1 MTYCRSGCFCPQLYL
16 KEKEVIYLMLS
27 PFFKMVINCLSIPVK
42 VLVLFCCVILPAQ
55 ALFVSPPKDPMPLI
69 KEIFPTQTEISEKV
83 SAKEGDPLIWTIYGT
98 VEGKDKEILGYA
110 FETNDL
116 AKIPA
121 YSGEPV
127 NMLVAIDTKGLYLG
141 AKVLEHH
148 EPIILAGIPESKLHK
163 FTEQYDGLSVN
174 DRLKVG
180 GNQTEGVIHIDGLS
194 GATVTVM
201 VMNVAIV
208 KAAKIVAQSLGII
221 STSQEV
227 IQPMGTIYPDVFEV
241 ANWSVLTGNGAIRKL
256 YLNRK
261 TVDEAF
267 IGTAAEHVD
276 EAALEQK
283 QELFAEIFF
292 AQVDIPTVG
301 RNLLGDTEYEYLL
314 STLKP
319 GEHAI
324 VLMGTGY
331 SFKGSGYVRGA
342 IFDRIQILQNDNA
355 FAFRDLDHSRLPD
368 IYIDG
373 APKFNE
379 RSIFI
384 VREHHEFNPASDWQL
399 ELLVRRQTGPLESI
413 FTSFKAD
420 YHTLDN
426 YVDRPP
432 LIMPEPELS
441 LTQQVWKEKNAEVII
456 LVILLCIV
464 VVSLFLQDILVR
476 HPTFMHNFRHLF
488 LIITVVFI
496 GWSWGGQLSV
506 VNVFTFLQAFMSD
519 FSWDLFLLD
528 PVIFILWGAAAV
540 TMVLWGRAV
549 YCGWLCPFGALQDL
563 MNIFARHLKVP
574 QFELPWAVHERLWA
588 IKYLILLG
596 LFGLSLESLAL
607 AEQFAEVEPFKTTF
621 LLNFD
626 RELPFVLYASALL
639 IINIFNRKFFCRYL
653 CPLGAALSTSNSIR
667 LFSWLRRRPECGQP
681 CKTCAKECEIQAIDP
696 DGVINMRECHYC
708 LDCQVTY
715 FNEEKCPPLKKLARK
730 KAKYKETEIKV
741 KEVA

>member
-1 MTYCRSGCFCPQLYL
+1 MFSSVL
-16 KEKEVIYLMLS
+16 KTVISLLS
-27 PFFKMVINCLSIPVK
+27 TPAK
-42 VLVLFCCVILPAQ
+42 VLVMFLCVVLPAQ

-69 KEIFPTQTEISEKV
+69 KKIYPEQTRISEKV
-83 SAKEGDPLIWTIYGT
+83 AAKEGAPLLWTIYG
-98 VEGKDKEILGYA
+98 EDKEKNEKILGYA

-127 NMLVAIDTKGLYLG
+127 NMLVAMDTKGVYLG

-148 EPIILAGIPESKLHK
+148 EPIILAGIPETKLYA
-163 FTEQYDGLSVN
+163 FADQYNGLSVS

-180 GNQTEGVIHIDGLS
+180 GNQTEGTVHLDGLS

-208 KAAKIVAQSLGII
+208 KAAKIAARSLGII
-221 STSQEV
+221 STSQEA
-227 IQPMGTIYPDVFEV
+227 IQPMGTIYPDVFEK
-241 ANWSVLTGNGAIRKL
+241 ADWTTLTGSGAIRKL

-267 IGTAAEHVD
+267 VGTEAEHVE
-276 EAALEQK
+276 EATLDQK
-283 QELFAEIFF
+283 QDMFAEIFF
-292 AQVDIPTVG
+292 AQVDIPTIG
-301 RNLLGDTEYEYLL
+301 RNLLGDSEYDYLM

-331 SFKGSGYVRGA
+331 SYKGSGYVRGG
-342 IFDRIQILQNDNA
+342 IFDRIQILQNSNA
-355 FAFRDLDHSRLPD
+355 FAFRDLDHTRLSDLVMEGVPEF
-368 IYIDG
+368 
-373 APKFNE
+373 KE
-379 RSIFI
+379 KSIFI

-399 ELLVRRQTGPLESI
+399 ELLVRRQTGPLSSI

-432 LIMPEPELS
+432 LIMPEPLFDEGKS
-441 LTQQVWKEKNAEVII
+441 LAQQVWQEKNTEVVILII
-456 LVILLCIV
+456 LLTIV
-464 VVSLFLQDILVR
+464 VISLFFQDILVR
-476 HPTFMHNFRHLF
+476 HPTFMHNFRHSF
-488 LIITVVFI
+488 LIVTVVFI

-540 TMVLWGRAV
+540 TMILWGRAV
-549 YCGWLCPFGALQDL
+549 YCGWLCPFGALQEL
-563 MNIFARHLKVP
+563 MNVFARHIKIP
-574 QFELPWAVHERLWA
+574 QFEFPWAVHERLWA

-596 LFGLSLESLAL
+596 LFGLSMESLAL

-621 LLNFD
+621 LLKFD
-626 RELPFVLYASALL
+626 RQWPFVLYASILL

-696 DGVINMRECHYC
+696 NGVINMRECHYC

-715 FNEEKCPPLKKLARK
+715 FNEEKCPPLKKMARK
-730 KAKYKETEIKV
+730 KAAHSKYKSKETEIKV

>member
-1 MTYCRSGCFCPQLYL
+1 MLISKLYNVLMRFPQQTVSTLRAVL
-16 KEKEVIYLMLS
+16 TQA
-27 PFFKMVINCLSIPVK
+27 
-42 VLVLFCCVILPAQ
+42 LVLFLCVIMPAQ

-69 KEIFPTQTEISEKV
+69 KEIFAEQTKISEKV
-83 SAKEGDPLIWTIYGT
+83 AAKEGDPLVWTVYKQGAKGEDI
-98 VEGKDKEILGYA
+98 VGYA
-110 FETNDL
+110 FETNDI

-127 NMLVAIDTKGLYLG
+127 NMLVAIDPKGVYLG
-141 AKVLEHH
+141 VKVLEHH
-148 EPIILAGIPESKLHK
+148 EPIILAGIPESKLHN
-163 FTEQYDGLSVN
+163 FTKQYDGLHVS

-180 GNQTEGVIHIDGLS
+180 GNKTDNVIHIDGLS

-201 VMNVAIV
+201 VMNVGIV
-208 KAAKIVAQSLGII
+208 KSATKVARALGII
-221 STSQEV
+221 SASQDV
-227 IQPMGTIYPDVFEV
+227 IQPMGTIYPDVF
-241 ANWSVLTGNGAIRKL
+241 AKSDWTTLTGDGSIRKL

-267 IGTAAEHVD
+267 VGTEAEHVE
-276 EAALEQK
+276 EASSEQK
-283 QELFAEIFF
+283 QDMFAEVYF
-292 AQVDIPTVG
+292 AQLNIPTVG
-301 RNLLGDTEYEYLL
+301 RNLLGDSEYDYVM
-314 STLKP
+314 SSLKP
-319 GEHAI
+319 DEHAVI
-324 VLMGTGY
+324 LMGTGY

-342 IFDRIQILQNDNA
+342 IFDRIQILQGTDA
-355 FAFRDLDHSRLPD
+355 FAFRDLDHSRVPD
-368 IYIDG
+368 IYIAG
-373 APKFNE
+373 APKFSE

-384 VREHHEFNPASDWQL
+384 IREHHKFNPASDWQL

-413 FTSFKAD
+413 FTSFKAN
-420 YHTLDN
+420 YHTLDK
-426 YVDRPP
+426 YLDRPAV
-432 LIMPEPELS
+432 IMPEPELT
-441 LTQQVWKEKNAEVII
+441 LAQQVWQEKEVEVII
-456 LVILLCIV
+456 LIILLVIV
-464 VVSLFLQDILVR
+464 VICLFFQDILVR

-540 TMVLWGRAV
+540 TMILWGRAV
-549 YCGWLCPFGALQDL
+549 YCGWLCPFGALQEL
-563 MNIFARHLKVP
+563 MNIFARYIKIP

-588 IKYLILLG
+588 IKYLILLA
-596 LFGLSLESLAL
+596 LFGLSMESLSL

-621 LLNFD
+621 LLKFD
-626 RELPFVLYASALL
+626 REWPFVLYASILL

-696 DGVINMRECHYC
+696 NGVINMRECHYC

-715 FNEEKCPPLKKLARK
+715 FNDEKCPPLKKLARK
-730 KAKYKETEIKV
+730 KAKFKETEIEIT
-741 KEVA
+741 EVA

>member
-1 MTYCRSGCFCPQLYL
+1 MFL
-16 KEKEVIYLMLS
+16 
-27 PFFKMVINCLSIPVK
+27 FPVK
-42 VLVLFCCVILPAQ
+42 NLRSLFSIICLLLIVFTFPAQ
-55 ALFVSPPKDPMPLI
+55 ALFVSPPKDPIPLI
-69 KEIFPTQTEISEKV
+69 KDIFSKQTRISEKV
-83 SAKEGDPLIWTIYGT
+83 AANEGAPLLWTIYGDK
-98 VEGKDKEILGYA
+98 EGKADEVIGYA

-127 NMLVAIDTKGLYLG
+127 NMLVAIDTEGRYLG

-148 EPIILAGIPESKLHK
+148 EPIILAGIPESKLHA
-163 FTEQYDGLSVN
+163 FADQYTGLSVES
-174 DRLKVG
+174 RLKVG
-180 GNQTEGVIHIDGLS
+180 GNQTEGTIHLDGLS

-201 VMNVAIV
+201 VMNVAVV
-208 KAAKIVAQSLGII
+208 KAAKIAARSLGII
-221 STSQEV
+221 STSQEP
-227 IQPMGTIYPDVFEV
+227 IQPMGTIYPDIFEKSD
-241 ANWSVLTGNGAIRKL
+241 WTMLTGNGAIRKL

-261 TVDEAF
+261 IVDEAF
-267 IGTAAEHVD
+267 VGTEAEHVG
-276 EAALEQK
+276 EATAEQK
-283 QELFAEIFF
+283 QDMFAEVYF
-292 AQVDIPTVG
+292 AQVDIPTIG
-301 RNLLGDTEYEYLL
+301 RNLLGDNEYDYLT

-319 GEHAI
+319 GEHAM
-324 VLMGTGY
+324 VFMGTGY

-342 IFDRIQILQNDNA
+342 IFDRIQILQNSNA

-373 APKFNE
+373 APKFTE

-384 VREHHEFNPASDWQL
+384 VRAHHEFNPASDWQL

-420 YHTLDN
+420 YHTLDE
-426 YVDRPP
+426 YVDRPA
-432 LIMPEPELS
+432 LIFPEPELS
-441 LTQQVWKEKNAEVII
+441 LAQQVWKEKNTEVII
-456 LVILLCIV
+456 LIILLVLV
-464 VVSLFLQDILVR
+464 VMSLFFQDILVR
-476 HPTFMHNFRHLF
+476 HPTFMHNFRHAF
-488 LIITVVFI
+488 LIVTVVFI

-506 VNVFTFLQAFMSD
+506 VNVFTFLQAFMSE

-540 TMVLWGRAV
+540 TMILWGRAV
-549 YCGWLCPFGALQDL
+549 YCGWLCPFGALQEL
-563 MNIFARHLKVP
+563 MNIFARYIKIP

-596 LFGLSLESLAL
+596 LFGLSMESLSL

-621 LLNFD
+621 LLKFD
-626 RELPFVLYASALL
+626 REWPFVLYASLLL
-639 IINIFNRKFFCRYL
+639 IINIVNRKFFCRYL

-730 KAKYKETEIKV
+730 KAKYKETEIQI